1 MILLTLISCSL
12 LALVKATS
20 CPPGMLAVY
29 RLNLATEW
37 SEEKFPK
44 QYPQWRPPAQW
55 SKTVGQYSVRLTSC
69 SLQISFLRIIPPCI
83 TQIVR
88 GSCITNIGL
97 AWEVL
102 ETE

>member
-1 MILLTLISCSL
+1 MTTLPLTMTATQRIILTTIMACSL
-12 LALVKATS
+12 LHRAEASS

-55 SKTVGQYSVRLTSC
+55 SKTVGQYLSLRFLQPSV
-69 SLQISFLRIIPPCI
+69 IF
-83 TQIVR
+83 
-88 GSCITNIGL
+88 
-97 AWEVL
+97 
-102 ETE
+102 